1 MCDLIYLLPA
11 VSFNHFSF
19 KPSPSRS
26 SFIRLTWTF
35 EKHSRS
41 ILLTVICGK
50 KWQNTHTG
58 YSGRTD
64 STVEIS
70 AKAFVWSWSWLFCW
84 ICCAIIFFNH
94 FPHHLCHCRFLVSV
108 LGDRVLV
115 PACVIPPI
123 FVSLSVDAS
132 CVLLR
137 TPFCYECAFLLEVF
151 CHQESPSLRFF
162 LWLSLILWK

>member
-1 MCDLIYLLPA
+1 MERSDKTPTLVILAELIVQLKSQQRLLFGPD
-11 VSFNHFSF
+11 
-19 KPSPSRS
+19 P
-26 SFIRLTWTF
+26 
-35 EKHSRS
+35 
-41 ILLTVICGK
+41 
-50 KWQNTHTG
+50 G
-58 YSGRTD
+58 YS
-64 STVEIS
+64 VEF
-70 AKAFVWSWSWLFCW
+70 AVPLF
-84 ICCAIIFFNH
+84 FFNH

-132 CVLLR
+132 CALLR

-162 LWLSLILWK
+162 LWLSLIL